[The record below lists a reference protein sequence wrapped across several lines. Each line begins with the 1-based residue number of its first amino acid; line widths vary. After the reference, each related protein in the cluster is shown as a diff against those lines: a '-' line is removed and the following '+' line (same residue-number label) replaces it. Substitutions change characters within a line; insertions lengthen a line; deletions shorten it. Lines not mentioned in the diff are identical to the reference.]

1 MQPLFSLQFT
11 ILRQIEIK
19 KMLHKLKNMR
29 KRDAKITAKHN
40 SVMEHLRDFD
50 NLHPDQH
57 ISSLITT
64 LKTLG
69 SL

>member
-1 MQPLFSLQFT
+1 
-11 ILRQIEIK
+11 
-19 KMLHKLKNMR
+19 MLHKLKNMR
-29 KRDAKITAKHN
+29 KRKAKTTAKHN
-40 SVMEHLRDFD
+40 SIMQHLRDFD

-64 LKTLG
+64 LKALG